1 VSNISFKLL
10 IVSLITCFVA
20 LNAYSQE
27 SLQLDSFKAPRSL
40 DFLPSPPNDN
50 SLAFLND
57 KATSEAALNGSKDSN
72 IYKQAILDTDYS
84 ADSLYENFSK
94 SFGHKISKQDTPI
107 LYNLIELTTKVSSK
121 ATASAKK
128 EYKRIRPFVYY
139 GKQTCN
145 PVEEKSLGRYAS
157 YPSGH
162 TTEGWAIALLLAE
175 INPDRQ
181 KQILKKGYQFGQSR
195 IICGAHWPSDVQ
207 AGYIVGGS
215 VFAALNASNQFRQLI
230 VQARKEIS

>member
-10 IVSLITCFVA
+10 IVSLRTCFVE

-27 SLQLDSFKAPRSL
+27 SLQLDNFKTPRSL

-57 KATSEAALNGSKDSN
+57 KAISEAALNGSKDSN
-72 IYKQAILDTDYS
+72 RYKQAILDTGYS
-84 ADSLYENFSK
+84 ADSLSENFSK

-128 EYKRIRPFVYY
+128 NI
-139 GKQTCN
+139 
-145 PVEEKSLGRYAS
+145 
-157 YPSGH
+157 
-162 TTEGWAIALLLAE
+162 
-175 INPDRQ
+175 
-181 KQILKKGYQFGQSR
+181 
-195 IICGAHWPSDVQ
+195 
-207 AGYIVGGS
+207 S
-215 VFAALNASNQFRQLI
+215 V
-230 VQARKEIS
+230 